1 MVTERFELCCYASGR
16 NKSAKDVI
24 PPKESDLRQVGL
36 QSLFTRK
43 IRAMSTTVVP
53 DTRNDEWTNA
63 TDKAKEA
70 VASAGQMARHAVSAS
85 EAMACQAASDVGQ
98 RANNLTAR
106 VGSEIHEIGDS
117 MERSMPHSG
126 VLGAASQA
134 VAESVKSGG
143 EYLEDAK
150 LSGMVDDVASLIR
163 KNPIPSVLISMGIG
177 WFVARKL
184 WK

>member
-1 MVTERFELCCYASGR
+1 
-16 NKSAKDVI
+16 
-24 PPKESDLRQVGL
+24 
-36 QSLFTRK
+36 
-43 IRAMSTTVVP
+43 MSTNTAP
-53 DTRNDEWTNA
+53 DTRKEEWSNV

-70 VASAGQMARHAVSAS
+70 VASAGQMARHAVSAA

-106 VGSEIHEIGDS
+106 VGADIHEMGDTL
-117 MERSMPHSG
+117 ERSMPHSG
-126 VLGAASQA
+126 VLGSASQA
-134 VAESVKSGG
+134 VAGSVKSGG

-150 LSGMVDDVASLIR
+150 LSGMADDVASLIR

-177 WFVARKL
+177 WFAARKL